1 MAIIKQI
8 ASNYGIDAVY
18 HRITNININYK
29 RKQVV
34 ICVASYLTKEARR
47 SNLSP
52 LEEVDIEVPKED
64 FLFFKDTNVIE
75 YAYEW
80 LKQNVIGFEDSED
93 DSEVVEEDVGVDEEQ
108 TEVEETEEEEYEE
121 ELFEEWNNRDCKRD
135 IQ

>member
-8 ASNYGIDAVY
+8 ASNYGVDAVY

-29 RKQVV
+29 NKQVV

-47 SNLSP
+47 VNLSP

-64 FLFFKDTNVIE
+64 FLLFMDTNVIE

-80 LKQNVIGFEDSED
+80 LKQNVIGFEDAED
-93 DSEVVEEDVGVDEEQ
+93 DAEVVGTEEDVN
-108 TEVEETEEEEYEE
+108 EEEI
-121 ELFEEWNNRDCKRD
+121 FEEWDHRERKRY
-135 IQ
+135 I